1 MSALTSRAPATLMT
15 QPPFI
20 QTEQGFDAFLW
31 NLQLLP
37 EADLALF
44 AAQKEPLQENTL
56 GRGTAVMFRY
66 RDLELVRR
74 HYQRGGLVRHISR
87 DIYFGN
93 ALERTRMWQEF
104 HLLRELW
111 ELGLPVPQPV
121 AARCTRIAPFFH
133 RGDLITRRI
142 PASGTLAEY
151 LRKQPLSEVLWR
163 QLGKILADFHRAGVY
178 HADLNA
184 NNILLDAQDHF
195 YLLDFD
201 KGERRTPNPSWQQA
215 NLQRL
220 QRSLLKLQGLHP
232 VFHFSAPDWSA
243 LHAGYREAGEN
254 GAQTL

>member
-1 MSALTSRAPATLMT
+1 MT
-15 QPPFI
+15 QPSFL
-20 QTEQGFDAFLW
+20 QTKQGADSFLW
-31 NLQLLP
+31 NLQVLP
-37 EADLALF
+37 AADPALF
-44 AAQKEPLQENTL
+44 STQKEPLQENTL
-56 GRGTAVMFRY
+56 GRGTVVMFRY
-66 RDLELVRR
+66 GDLELVRR

-87 DIYFGN
+87 DIYIGN
-93 ALERTRMWQEF
+93 TLAHTRMWQEF
-104 HLLRELW
+104 HLLRELC

-142 PASGTLAEY
+142 PASRTLAEH
-151 LRKQPLSEVLWR
+151 LRKRPLSETLWR
-163 QLGKILADFHRAGVY
+163 QLGKVLADFHRAGVY

-201 KGERRTPNPSWQQA
+201 KGERRAPDPSWQQA

-220 QRSLLKLQGLHP
+220 QRSLLKSKGLHP
-232 VFHFSAPDWSA
+232 VFHFSGSDWSA